1 MRIIL
6 DAMGGDLGCEPVVL
20 GAAEARRTS
29 DHSYILV
36 GDETQLRAV
45 FARTGLS
52 EDGFTIMHAPEVVTM
67 EDDPTRVVR
76 EKRQSSMAV
85 GLTALKRGDGDVFIS
100 SCNTGALL
108 TGATLLVG
116 RVRGVRR
123 ATLGVQLPTKKN
135 HGVVIIDTGA
145 NAECTPEYLEQFA
158 LMGSAYAETFGGI
171 ESPRVGLLSNG
182 TEAHKGN
189 TLVKQAH
196 ALLDVLGQKGLIHFI
211 GNVEARELMSGDID
225 VVVCDG
231 FTGNVLLKSI
241 EGTASFMMSL
251 IKKAFLANTMTKL
264 GALLVKSQIGSLKKM
279 MDYREIGATP
289 ILGIS
294 RPVFKAHGAS
304 DAVAWAG
311 AIRSAAG
318 YAGCGADLR
327 IAEKLEARKGLDTDG
342 TADSQTVD

>member
-20 GAAEARRTS
+20 GAAEARRTAG
-29 DHSYILV
+29 YEYVLV
-36 GDETQLRAV
+36 GDETQLQEA
-45 FARTGLS
+45 FSKNGLAQ
-52 EDGFTIMHAPEVVTM
+52 DGFTIMHAPDVVTM

-85 GLTALKRGDGDVFIS
+85 GLTALKRGEGDVFIS

-123 ATLGVQLPTKKN
+123 ATLGVQLPTKKA
-135 HGVVIIDTGA
+135 HGVIIIDTGA

-158 LMGSAYAETFGGI
+158 LMGSAYAETFGGVR
-171 ESPRVGLLSNG
+171 SPRVGLLSNG

-189 TLVKQAH
+189 SLVKQTH
-196 ALLDVLGQKGLIHFI
+196 ALLETLGNKGLICFC
-211 GNVEARELMSGDID
+211 GNVEAREIMSGDVD

-241 EGTASFMMSL
+241 EGTASFMMHL
-251 IKKAFLANTMTKL
+251 LKRAFLANTVTKL
-264 GALLVKSQIGSLKKM
+264 AALLVKSQITNLKKM

-318 YAGCGADLR
+318 YAGCGTEER
-327 IAEKLEARKGLDTDG
+327 IAEKMEALKGLGTDG
-342 TADSQTVD
+342 NADSQTAD